1 MFLHL
6 YLVNEFGEVTF
17 RVFPEFTRCV
27 KFCYLSVIE
36 YEYTITLYY
45 CLKPVCHNN
54 HCAIF
59 EALLDKFLND
69 LFGLDIDI
77 CSGLVE
83 NDNFVFSK
91 DRTADA
97 NQ

>member
-1 MFLHL
+1 MTL
-6 YLVNEFGEVTF
+6 
-17 RVFPEFTRCV
+17 RIFPEFTGCV
-27 KFCYLSVIE
+27 KFCYLSGVE
-36 YEYTITLYY
+36 HEYTITLYY
-45 CLKPVCHNN
+45 CLKPVRHNN

-59 EALLDKFLND
+59 KTLLDKFLND

-77 CSGLVE
+77 CCGLIE

-91 DRTADA
+91 DGTADA